1 LFVQTL
7 STYIFPTLFITI
19 LGYAICRRIPVFDVF
34 LDGAANGLRSAI
46 NILPALVGLICA
58 VSMLRASGALDFFG
72 TLLDPILSKMGMPSE
87 VLPLALLKSVSGS
100 GSLAMIQ
107 DIFETNGADSYIG
120 KVASVML
127 GSSETTFYA
136 LAVYY
141 GSVKV
146 QNTRYT
152 VHAAIIADLVGIVA
166 AVWITNL
173 FF

>member
-1 LFVQTL
+1 MFVQTL

-58 VSMLRASGALDFFG
+58 VSMLRASGALDFLG

-107 DIFETNGADSYIG
+107 DIFDTNGVDSYIG

-152 VHAAIIADLVGIVA
+152 VHAAIIADLVGIA
-166 AVWITNL
+166 ASIWITNL